1 MQEVLANR
9 EFLKK
14 EFESGQKKSWDTLE
28 DNLRVRREYLK
39 RLPK

>member
-1 MQEVLANR
+1 MQEVLSNR

-14 EFESGQKKSWDTLE
+14 DFESGQKKSWDTSE
-28 DNLRVRREYLK
+28 DNLGVRREYLK